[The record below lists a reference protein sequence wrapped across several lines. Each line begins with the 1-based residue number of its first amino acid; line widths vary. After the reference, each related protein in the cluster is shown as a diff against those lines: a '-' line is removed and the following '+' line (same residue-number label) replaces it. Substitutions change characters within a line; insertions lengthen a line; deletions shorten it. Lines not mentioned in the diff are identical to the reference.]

1 MPPVNSLL
9 EQASLSEQANVSN
22 TGGMRNGLMN
32 RFWGKHFG
40 PALLFAVLALFS
52 FTASASAQLV
62 RDLPPPPPPKPTPK
76 PTPVPTP
83 RPLKDDDFDVVR
95 VTSSLVMVP
104 VSVVDLQGEPVLGL
118 QLPDFRL
125 DEEGRTQEITQIGNP
140 DQVPLDI
147 AILFDVSSSVRNKNF
162 FEFQQKAAAAFL
174 RQVMKPADRAAVF
187 TIKDQPAMVLPLGS
201 ANAAAATLVSIPAP
215 TSPVATAFYDTVL
228 AAATYL
234 KKNSSDGHRRVILVI
249 TDGEDTISNAIR
261 DLSQAEARASLK
273 GEVPSRESQT
283 SMQVRRERAV
293 ADVQRAVQQADTAFY
308 SVNPGGPSV
317 RLNLMAT
324 RAQNHMQLIA
334 EATGGTAYLPGSE
347 QDLERVFSE
356 VAAELR
362 GQYLIQYYSNSQ
374 AAGSQFRRIAVSLP
388 TKPELRVRAR
398 QGYYP
403 KTK

>member
-1 MPPVNSLL
+1 
-9 EQASLSEQANVSN
+9 
-22 TGGMRNGLMN
+22 MN

-52 FTASASAQLV
+52 FTPTASAQLV

-83 RPLKDDDFDVVR
+83 PPVRDEEVDVIR

-104 VSVVDLQGEPVLGL
+104 VSVVDPQGQPVLGL

-147 AILFDVSSSVRNKNF
+147 AIVFDVSSSVSQKGF
-162 FEFQQKAAAAFL
+162 FEFQQKAAASFL
-174 RQVMKPADRAAVF
+174 RQVMKPVDRAAVF
-187 TIKDQPAMVLPLGS
+187 TIKGRPEMVAPLGNAES
-201 ANAAAATLVSIPAP
+201 AAARVISIPAA
-215 TSPVATAFYDTVL
+215 TTPVATAFYDTVL
-228 AAATYL
+228 AAAAYL
-234 KKNSSDGHRRVILVI
+234 KTNSLEGHRRVILVI
-249 TDGEDTISNAIR
+249 SDGDDNISNAIK
-261 DLSQAEARASLK
+261 DLTLAEARANLEGKVTPTAARASL
-273 GEVPSRESQT
+273 QA
-283 SMQVRRERAV
+283 RRQRAV
-293 ADVQRAVQQADTAFY
+293 AEVQRSVQQADVAFY

-317 RLNLMAT
+317 RLNQIST
-324 RAQNHMQLIA
+324 RAQNDMQSIA

-347 QDLERVFSE
+347 KDLERVFSE
-356 VAAELR
+356 VASELR

-374 AAGSQFRRIAVSLP
+374 ATGNQFRRIAVSVP

-403 KTK
+403 KVAK